1 MSFRFASLFL
11 PVSIAVA
18 AGAAVAD
25 EGMWLF
31 NHPPSKELKEKYGF
45 DATKAWLEHLQ
56 KSCVRFSTGG
66 SGSIVS
72 PNGLV
77 MTNHHVGADI
87 LFKLSTPEKDLI
99 ANGFYA
105 KTAAEEVPCPDLE
118 LVCLWEIVDVTDRVE
133 AAAKSATN
141 AAESGLAKRQEMS
154 KIQDESFKTTK
165 LKSEVVTLY
174 QGGRYHLYRY
184 KRYTDLRLVFAPEKQ
199 AAFFGG
205 DPDNFE
211 YPRYDLDCCFFRIYD
226 EGGQPLKPEHYLA
239 WSKNGC
245 AENDLVFVAGH
256 PGRTERLYT
265 ADHLK
270 YLRDVRYPKALAR
283 LWRREV
289 QLKNF
294 SDRSEE
300 WRRIAE
306 DEFFGVQNSR
316 KAFTGL
322 IAGLQDPSMIEARA
336 ASDHKLMAFVW
347 SKPELAAK
355 WGNAWEQVAKAQDV
369 ARELYARNSAI
380 NGVGSELF
388 GIARHLVRL
397 ADEKPKPSSERLA
410 EYSDGSLPTLEF
422 QLFSPAPIYTD
433 LEIER
438 VQSGLSLMAE
448 WLGYDDRIVQ
458 TALDG
463 KSPRARAEE
472 VIQGTTL
479 ADVAARRALYEG
491 GKAAIDAS
499 KDPLIRFAKL
509 LDPEARALRKR
520 LEDEVDGPQRE
531 AYAKIASA
539 KFLAEG
545 EDVYPD
551 ATFTLRLS
559 YGTVKGYDEGGK
571 HVAPFTKLGGLYQR
585 SADRGGLPPF
595 DVPKR
600 WMERKSAVDQDT
612 PYDFVST
619 CDIIGGN
626 SGSPVV
632 DRSGAVVGLIFDGN
646 IQSLP
651 LDIAY
656 SDVEARAVAV
666 DSRAMIEAITKIYD
680 AAPLAHEMLGANP

>member
-1 MSFRFASLFL
+1 MSLKLPSLFL
-11 PVSIAVA
+11 PLSIALA

-31 NHPPSKELKEKYGF
+31 NKPPSKELKEKYGF
-45 DATKAWLEHLQ
+45 DVTPQWLEHLQ

-72 PNGLV
+72 PEGLV
-77 MTNHHVGADI
+77 MTNHHVGSDI

-99 ANGFYA
+99 VDGFYA
-105 KTAAEEVPCPDLE
+105 KTRAEEIPCPDLE
-118 LVCLWEIVDVTDRVE
+118 LDCLWEIVDVTERIE
-133 AAAKSATN
+133 AAAKASTN
-141 AAESGLAKRQEMS
+141 AAESGLAKRQAMS
-154 KIQDESFKTTK
+154 AIEDESTK
-165 LKSEVVTLY
+165 ASGLKSEVVTLY

-211 YPRYDLDCCFFRIYD
+211 YPRFDLDCCFFRIYD
-226 EGGQPLKPEHYLA
+226 GEAPLKPEHYLT
-239 WSKNGC
+239 WSKTGC

-256 PGRTERLYT
+256 PGRTERLFT

-289 QLKNF
+289 QLRTF

-306 DEFFGVQNSR
+306 DEYFGVQNSR

-322 IAGLQDPSMIEARA
+322 LAGLLDPRLVAEREAA
-336 ASDHKLMAFVW
+336 DAKLKAFVA
-347 SKPELAAK
+347 SNPENAKK
-355 WGNAWEQVAKAQDV
+355 WGGAWDQIAKAQAT
-369 ARELYARNSAI
+369 AREVYVRNSAL
-380 NGVGSELF
+380 NGIGSELF

-397 ADEKPKPSSERLA
+397 ADEKPKPSSERLR
-410 EYSDGSLPTLEF
+410 EYNDSLLPTLEF
-422 QLFSPAPIYTD
+422 QLFSPAPIHVD
-433 LEIER
+433 LEVER
-438 VQSGLSLMAE
+438 VESGLSLLVE
-448 WLGYDDRIVQ
+448 WLGYDDPLVQ
-458 TALDG
+458 GALAG
-463 KSPRARAEE
+463 KSPRVRAQEL
-472 VIQGTTL
+472 IGGSKL
-479 ADVAARRALYEG
+479 ADVAARRALYDG
-491 GKAAIDAS
+491 GKAAVDAS
-499 KDPLIRFAKL
+499 QDPLVSLAKL
-509 LDPEARALRKR
+509 LDPEARGLRKR

-531 AYAKIASA
+531 GYSKIAAA

-545 EDVYPD
+545 ETSYPD

-559 YGTVKGYDEGGK
+559 YGTVKGYEENGK
-571 HVAPFTKLGGLYQR
+571 QVAPFTKLSGLYQR
-585 SADRGGLPPF
+585 STERGGLPPF
-595 DVPKR
+595 DLPKR
-600 WMERKSAVDQDT
+600 WIERKSAVNPET

-651 LDIAY
+651 LDLAY
-656 SDVEARAVAV
+656 SDVQARAVSV
-666 DSRAMIEAITKIYD
+666 DSRAMIEAINKVYD
-680 AAPLAHEMLGANP
+680 AAPLAREILGPNP